1 MAESSTTW
9 KPGKSANPGGR
20 SKLEKDVRD
29 LAREHSTAAIERLAW
44 LMENAQSERT
54 QAAACEAIL
63 DRAWG
68 RPAQAII
75 GGGEDDPPIA
85 LKEILIR
92 AIDAAGDRPP
102 AQSG

>member
-1 MAESSTTW
+1 MATNDTTW

-29 LAREHSTAAIERLAW
+29 LAREHSLAAIQRLAW
-44 LMENAQSERT
+44 LMENADSQRT
-54 QAAACEAIL
+54 QAAAAEALL

-75 GGGEDDPPIA
+75 GGSEDDPPIA
-85 LKEILIR
+85 LKEIVIR
-92 AIDAAGDRPP
+92 AIDAAGDRST
-102 AQSG
+102 AQSS